1 MRSRDA
7 RRPAARHSNCPVAA
21 ETRNDVTTSSM
32 SPPRREAD
40 RLLQQIR
47 TLVREDRRG
56 DGASRIELEARAQE
70 IERLKTQLAEVVK
83 RTAGR

>member
-1 MRSRDA
+1 M
-7 RRPAARHSNCPVAA
+7 
-21 ETRNDVTTSSM
+21 TTSST
-32 SPPRREAD
+32 SPPSREAD

>member
-1 MRSRDA
+1 MT
-7 RRPAARHSNCPVAA
+7 P
-21 ETRNDVTTSSM
+21 SSM

-40 RLLQQIR
+40 RLLQRIR
-47 TLVREDRRG
+47 TLVREDRRC
-56 DGASRIELEARAQE
+56 DGARSIELEERAQE